1 MQVLSIG
8 SGDIPWNVRLGL
20 PNSLV
25 LRPSSCM
32 ALWNALR
39 NKRWDT
45 KEKMTNLKIYHG
57 LTLPVVL
64 YSVVVVLGFV
74 TASEF
79 LSVIVY
85 QDVYLRL

>member
-1 MQVLSIG
+1 
-8 SGDIPWNVRLGL
+8 
-20 PNSLV
+20 
-25 LRPSSCM
+25 
-32 ALWNALR
+32 
-39 NKRWDT
+39 
-45 KEKMTNLKIYHG
+45 MTNLKIYHG

-64 YSVVVVLGFV
+64 YSVIVVLGFV